1 MCRSCTKL
9 VETIGNEENPVD
21 KGTISRPFD
30 FKVAE
35 QTVCSEEGE
44 AFFDYVCVSESVPVQ
59 CYLPGSSGLLGG

>member
-44 AFFDYVCVSESVPVQ
+44 AFFYDVFVVRQARASN
-59 CYLPGSSGLLGG
+59 LPGSSGLLGG